1 MKRKQVMILFMT
13 ALLLTGCGKDIKLTT
28 GLAKNEMFKI
38 QGETEELAEMTL
50 VLVNEKNSCENSLG
64 QDIWNRTFDGI
75 SLEDEIKEKVK
86 KQLIELFV
94 IYQMAKKDGM
104 TLSDGDK
111 EQIGQ
116 AADTYF
122 AEIPDEEQKKL
133 GITRDTVYHFYEK
146 LCLTDLYYEKKT
158 KDEGQEISDEDARVI
173 KVMYIYFKT
182 GEKDIYGN
190 VSPYEESRVAAIKEK
205 ALGVLDKV
213 NQGGDFQSF
222 AAEYSDSS
230 EYQSVFGRGTMQE
243 SFEEAA
249 FSLTSGQNSGLV
261 EAEDGY
267 YIIKCVNDYLEKET
281 EENKV
286 SMRKKYKAEAFLK
299 IYRPFLENQDVEFNN
314 KVWDKISMEEYQDC
328 STDRLYEV
336 YYACKI

>member
-1 MKRKQVMILFMT
+1 
-13 ALLLTGCGKDIKLTT
+13 
-28 GLAKNEMFKI
+28 
-38 QGETEELAEMTL
+38 
-50 VLVNEKNSCENSLG
+50 
-64 QDIWNRTFDGI
+64 
-75 SLEDEIKEKVK
+75 
-86 KQLIELFV
+86 
-94 IYQMAKKDGM
+94 M

-111 EQIGQ
+111 EQIAQ

-122 AEIPDEEQKKL
+122 AQIPDEEQKKL

-190 VSPYEESRVAAIKEK
+190 VSPYEESKVAAIKEK
-205 ALGVLDKV
+205 ALGVLDQV

-243 SFEEAA
+243 SFEEA
-249 FSLTSGQNSGLV
+249 QQ
-261 EAEDGY
+261 EAEEAA
-267 YIIKCVNDYLEKET
+267 KLTVNDVADGTTLETLKDAITLAKAVESAPACPASGNASDFT
-281 EENKV
+281 KATDDI
-286 SMRKKYKAEAFLK
+286 RKYADNLRNITNELDAAVKSVVASQELRLESAE
-299 IYRPFLENQDVEFNN
+299 
-314 KVWDKISMEEYQDC
+314 
-328 STDRLYEV
+328 
-336 YYACKI
+336 